1 MEVSLREAAKELRA
15 DYRVIKGV
23 ALALALE
30 IRPTGTSLLLRRR
43 DLDRI
48 KHCLDKDPD
57 AARRR

>member
-43 DLDRI
+43 DLDLI
-48 KHCLDKDPD
+48 KDCLDKDPD
-57 AARRR
+57 AVRRR